1 MSGFFA
7 VCVGMCVCVHC
18 VHVCILKTVMSG
30 NDQMNKEGLSLE
42 SDLCRL
48 FIAGLD

>member
-1 MSGFFA
+1 MSDFLLF
-7 VCVGMCVCVHC
+7 VLVCVCVYTC
-18 VHVCILKTVMSG
+18 VHVCILKTVTSG
-30 NDQMNKEGLSLE
+30 DDQMNKEGLSLE